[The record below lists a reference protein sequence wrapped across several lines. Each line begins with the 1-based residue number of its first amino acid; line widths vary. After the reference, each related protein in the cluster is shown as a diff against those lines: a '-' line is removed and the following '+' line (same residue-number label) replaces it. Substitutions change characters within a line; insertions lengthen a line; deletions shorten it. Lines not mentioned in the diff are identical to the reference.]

1 MRRRLVRLS
10 RRNVVS
16 SIQRGFTLVELMI
29 VVAIIGILAA
39 VALPAYQNYTLRA
52 KTSELMLAV
61 GAARADITE
70 NSQSFG
76 VVSGTGVVAPGV
88 GGKISAA
95 TVDPASGTITLNGT
109 NSEFAGQQIAVVLT
123 PSWSS
128 TARTVVWSCSVSP
141 ATLEP
146 SSCRQD

>member
-1 MRRRLVRLS
+1 MR
-10 RRNVVS
+10 
-16 SIQRGFTLVELMI
+16 SIQRGFTLIELMI

-39 VALPAYQNYTLRA
+39 VALPAYQNYALRA
-52 KTSELMLAV
+52 KTAELMLAV

-70 NSQSFG
+70 NSQNVG
-76 VVSGTGVVAPGV
+76 AASGTGVTAPGA

-95 TVDPASGTITLNGT
+95 TVSGAGVITINGT
-109 NSEFAGQQIAVVLT
+109 DSEFAGIAVVAVLT
-123 PSWSS
+123 PSWSA
-128 TARTVVWSCSVSP
+128 TARTVIWSCSISP